1 MADKIISV
9 IGTVANRLP
18 DLPIKDGQIIFVK
31 DKRKVVLDL
40 DGKRTFYNE
49 IITFEED
56 QERLD
61 LLAPINGCFYFV
73 VKTAVLWT
81 YQNAWVQI
89 TTPPEEVI
97 FFGAEVPELGK
108 ANVLYVN
115 KSKRN
120 ISVWDDETNSYIVV
134 GEAVDFVTNEDIDK
148 FF

>member
-1 MADKIISV
+1 MADKIISM
-9 IGTVANRLP
+9 IGTVSSRLP

-31 DKRKVVLDL
+31 DKKKIVLDL

-49 IITFEED
+49 IVTFTDD

-73 VKTAVLWT
+73 IKTAVLWT
-81 YQNAWVQI
+81 YQNKWVQI
-89 TTPPEEVI
+89 TTPPEEVV
-97 FFGAEVPELGK
+97 FFGTEIPELGK

-115 KSKRN
+115 KNERN
-120 ISVWDDETNSYIVV
+120 ISVWDEDTNSYIVV

-148 FF
+148 LF